1 MRLEA
6 IRGHRPVRSRP
17 YPPPAPAKA
26 VAHVVEDA
34 LLAAAQVVELH
45 DVHCRGPE
53 VVGEYAAVGVL
64 ALPEVGLSVNAPLP
78 LDDEAVGLALPFLHE
93 DGVDFVR
100 DAVDLHLLPPPQ
112 REDAGVERF
121 AAVGPNVEVRAVPLD
136 FGHYL
141 LGTRPAV
148 GAEAP
153 DAA

>member
-1 MRLEA
+1 MAFRCFRCTKSPYPTMRLEA

-17 YPPPAPAKA
+17 YTPPAPAKA

-45 DVHCRGPE
+45 DVHCQGPE

-93 DGVDFVR
+93 DGVG
-100 DAVDLHLLPPPQ
+100 A
-112 REDAGVERF
+112 
-121 AAVGPNVEVRAVPLD
+121 EVRS
-136 FGHYL
+136 
-141 LGTRPAV
+141 V
-148 GAEAP
+148 GWS
-153 DAA
+153 DR